1 MPEMT
6 KRTGENSLGRGTDR
20 LRLLLVEDS
29 VLDSDLV
36 NARLIRSGLA
46 TDSSRV
52 EDEAGLRAAL
62 LAGPWDVILVDYTL
76 PGFSGPEA
84 IAICSELAPDVPC
97 IIVTGT
103 LSLEQAT
110 GSMRSGV
117 VDCFVK
123 DNISGLTQA
132 VRREV
137 ESARRIVEHRR
148 REAALV
154 ADNHRLE
161 AKHAKEAMKADRLL
175 RESETLLRAV
185 IDNAPVEIAVFDRVG
200 HVTFVGGKGLE
211 AFGAPVDSIDQLS
224 STLDHGALD
233 ELEIACAQAFE
244 GKSADRIF
252 KVADTGREW
261 EVRFNPVRDLAGNVS
276 SVVAVAVDVTERPA
290 HGRRPAA
297 STRPRPPAEMVLAA
311 VESAAD
317 REAVLV
323 AMAGFNGYGAS
334 PWL

>member
-1 MPEMT
+1 MRRHKPGNPL
-6 KRTGENSLGRGTDR
+6 RRATDP

-29 VLDSDLV
+29 VLDGDLV
-36 NARLIRSGLA
+36 TARLVRSGLA
-46 TDSSRV
+46 TDTARV
-52 EDEAGLRAAL
+52 EDEAGLRSAL

-84 IAICSELAPDVPC
+84 IGICSELAPDVPC
-97 IIVTGT
+97 IVVTGT

-123 DNISGLTQA
+123 DNLAGLPQA

-137 ESARRIVEHRR
+137 ESARRTAEHRR

-154 ADNHRLE
+154 AENRRLE
-161 AKHAKEAMKADRLL
+161 AKHEREAMKADRLL

-211 AFGAPVDSIDQLS
+211 AFGAPDDAVDLLDGRLDQR
-224 STLDHGALD
+224 ALD
-233 ELEIACAQAFE
+233 EIEIACAQAFE
-244 GKSADRIF
+244 GNASARIF

-261 EVRFNPVRDLAGNVS
+261 EIRFNPVPDRAGKVS

-290 HGRRPAA
+290 TTGHRRPAI
-297 STRPRPPAEMVLAA
+297 A
-311 VESAAD
+311 V
-317 REAVLV
+317 REEVEGTVDGEALLV

-334 PWL
+334 PWR